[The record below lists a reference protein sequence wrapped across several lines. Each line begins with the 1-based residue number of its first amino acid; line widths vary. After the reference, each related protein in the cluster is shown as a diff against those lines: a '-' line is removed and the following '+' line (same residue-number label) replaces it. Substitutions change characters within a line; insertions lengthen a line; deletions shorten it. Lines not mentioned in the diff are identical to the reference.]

1 MENKF
6 DPKTFTKE
14 QIEKAMACETPE
26 ALAALAKENGVELTA
41 DEAKQ
46 YFAEMENFEIDLSDE
61 QMQAVAGGRKG
72 GGGTIPAGS
81 WASSR

>member
-6 DPKTFTKE
+6 DPKNFTKE
-14 QIEKAMACETPE
+14 QIEAAMACETPE

-72 GGGTIPAGS
+72 GGGTIPADS
-81 WASSR
+81 WASTR